1 MNAENCTYQKD
12 DVVKKWLTGDD
23 ECNAYSEDRSYLGK
37 QTRSRTIQA
46 QTVCRSRILLLK
58 ADGESIDSIADKV
71 GINRCSVMLCLKKFK
86 EGGIENALF
95 DAPGRGRNAEITD
108 DEKAWIINIACQ
120 KPVDLGYSAEVW
132 TIALLTKHI
141 NKFAES
147 AGHTRLS
154 TISQSKVRTILEEA
168 DIKPNKITYYC
179 ENRDPDFDQKMH
191 NVLLVYKQLS
201 FQFDEDEQVIHV
213 LSYDE
218 KPGIQVIATTNE
230 DLPHDENHKTIS
242 RDYEYK
248 RLGTVSLLA
257 GIDLQTGEA
266 IPLVRER
273 HSSKEYIEFLQLLD
287 KKYPKE
293 DKIRLVLDNLK
304 VHTSEETR
312 KYLSTVPGRF
322 EFVFTPKHGSWL
334 NLVEGF
340 FSKLTRQSL
349 KGIRVKT
356 KEELVE
362 RIYKYFEEVNAE
374 PVVYH
379 WKYKLDEI
387 DPDEEVQVETLPFKK
402 SS

>member
-1 MNAENCTYQKD
+1 MG
-12 DVVKKWLTGDD
+12 KKATSITLS
-23 ECNAYSEDRSYLGK
+23 SEDRAFLEE
-37 QTRSRTIQA
+37 QTRARTIQA
-46 QTVCRSRILLLK
+46 QTVIRAKILLLK
-58 ADGESIDSIADKV
+58 ADGISIDAIADKV
-71 GINRCSVMLCLKKFK
+71 DLNRKSVMLCINKYL
-86 EGGIENALF
+86 EGGVENALY

-108 DEKAWIINIACQ
+108 DEKTWIINIACQ
-120 KPVDLGYSAEVW
+120 KPKDLGYSAEVW
-132 TIALLTKHI
+132 TRALLTKHI
-141 NKFAES
+141 NKYAEK
-147 AGHTRLS
+147 AGHMRLS

-168 DIKPNKITYYC
+168 EIKPNKITYYC

-201 FQFDEDEQVIHV
+201 MQFDEDGNLLPYFDDGQKVHV

-218 KPGIQVIATTNE
+218 KPGIQAIANTTE
-230 DLPHDENHKTIS
+230 DLPPDEKHKTIS

-257 GIDLQTGEA
+257 GIDLQTGKA
-266 IPLVRER
+266 FPLVREK
-273 HSSKEYIEFLQLLD
+273 HSSKEYVEFLQLLNS
-287 KKYPKE
+287 KYPKK

-304 VHTSEETR
+304 VHSSKETR
-312 KYLSTVPGRF
+312 DYLATVPGRF

-349 KGIRVKT
+349 KGIRVKSV
-356 KEELVE
+356 EELTQ
-362 RIYKYFEEVNAE
+362 RIYKYFDEVNAD

-387 DPDEEVQVETLPFKK
+387 DPKEKVIVDTLSQLQ